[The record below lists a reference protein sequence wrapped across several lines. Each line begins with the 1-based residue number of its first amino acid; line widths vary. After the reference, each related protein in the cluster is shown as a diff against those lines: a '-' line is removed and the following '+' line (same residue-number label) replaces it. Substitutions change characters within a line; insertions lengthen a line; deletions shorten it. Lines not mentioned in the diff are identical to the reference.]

1 MKKRNIMVVL
11 LVFIFLL
18 VSCKKNYVTQQYNA
32 HSKVAFITM
41 MQSGQT
47 WGEIKNGA
55 KIARDETNCTLD
67 FFTPVKE
74 TDSRQQAQ
82 YVLDAIKN
90 GYNAIII
97 APSDERLLLSPL
109 QKAQDQGIKIM
120 TIYNSID
127 STATMIPKDMM
138 TSFTSVGTSI
148 ATTVLPLLPDKNI
161 DCLVIGAMLNTTS
174 AIKTTQG
181 IRDVLKKQP
190 KLRFQT
196 AYCFGDSDKAADITE
211 KKLKEDTDTN
221 LIIAIDEVS
230 SDGIMQAIRNR
241 EDKGKDLVI
250 VTWGNSLSNLQ
261 GLEEGNV
268 DAIVAINGYELGYRS
283 IYAMMDYLEGKDV
296 PDVPVEYA
304 LVTQNNFIDDKI
316 QKLLFPQ
323 IN

>member
-1 MKKRNIMVVL
+1 
-11 LVFIFLL
+11 
-18 VSCKKNYVTQQYNA
+18 
-32 HSKVAFITM
+32 
-41 MQSGQT
+41 
-47 WGEIKNGA
+47 
-55 KIARDETNCTLD
+55 
-67 FFTPVKE
+67 
-74 TDSRQQAQ
+74 
-82 YVLDAIKN
+82 
-90 GYNAIII
+90 
-97 APSDERLLLSPL
+97 LSPL

-148 ATTVLPLLPDKNI
+148 ATTVLPSLADKNI

-174 AIKTTQG
+174 AMKTTQG

-211 KKLKEDTDTN
+211 KKLKEDPDTN
-221 LIIAIDEVS
+221 LIIAIDEMS
-230 SDGIMQAIRNR
+230 SDGVMQALRNR

-261 GLEEGNV
+261 GLEEGNI

-304 LVTQNNFIDDKI
+304 LVTQDNFMDDKI